1 MLLHTLVS
9 FHRSESSILK
19 YDQGRSEPY
28 RRRFRIVCCTFWPS
42 FRKVLILGVGVGSL
56 NACVAGLVPLHLPHL
71 FTNSLE
77 VTAAMR
83 SLTPLLSWSLLTH
96 ACVMGLEG
104 ILLARRRLRFL
115 AG

>member
-1 MLLHTLVS
+1 M
-9 FHRSESSILK
+9 
-19 YDQGRSEPY
+19 
-28 RRRFRIVCCTFWPS
+28 
-42 FRKVLILGVGVGSL
+42 GSL

-77 VTAAMR
+77 VAGGMR
-83 SLTPLLSWSLLTH
+83 TLTPLLSWSLLTH